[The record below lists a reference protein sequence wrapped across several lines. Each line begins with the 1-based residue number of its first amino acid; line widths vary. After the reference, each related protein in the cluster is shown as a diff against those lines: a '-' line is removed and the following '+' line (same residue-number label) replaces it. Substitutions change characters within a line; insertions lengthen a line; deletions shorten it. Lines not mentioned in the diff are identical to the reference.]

1 MEDFQRSFSLFS
13 FVLNKKKIIYS
24 FSRNIKDDSDNI
36 DSDQLQ
42 TFGVDPFQRSSR
54 PFSNI
59 ADDHGWIANWIKVRR
74 RLRTEPTHADS
85 GSSGAYPSFLALD
98 GNFNAFYSIDNHC
111 RSPGR
116 EYESTISINSAVS
129 VNFLLSLS
137 LSLFLFIFWTQA
149 TRD

>member
-59 ADDHGWIANWIKVRR
+59 ADDHG
-74 RLRTEPTHADS
+74 
-85 GSSGAYPSFLALD
+85 
-98 GNFNAFYSIDNHC
+98 
-111 RSPGR
+111 
-116 EYESTISINSAVS
+116 
-129 VNFLLSLS
+129 
-137 LSLFLFIFWTQA
+137 
-149 TRD
+149 